1 MIAWILGICAAIAT
15 IGKAFEWISKG
26 IRQIRKPETKQ
37 DEKIQEHEERIKRL
51 EDEFETTT
59 KRHEQYFLNDQKKLE
74 EIIEGMHIL
83 QRVSLATLSHAI
95 DGNGLDKLRKAE
107 SELQEHLTGKGK

>member
-1 MIAWILGICAAIAT
+1 M
-15 IGKAFEWISKG
+15 EWASKG
-26 IRQIRKPETKQ
+26 IRTIRKPEAEQ
-37 DEKIQEHEERIKRL
+37 NEKIQDHEERIKRL
-51 EDEFETTT
+51 EDEFQSTTG
-59 KRHEQYFLNDQKKLE
+59 RHEQYFLNDQKKLE

-95 DGNGLDKLRKAE
+95 DGNGIDKLRKAE